1 MSFMNSQDKS
11 CAPHK
16 HIRKC
21 AGIPRSF
28 LVEVNDPDR
37 KGVMMDSSGKYV
49 IPVMD
54 ADAYAIGK
62 KEKPPFSPQNEPSS
76 PSSSSSDPVPAA
88 LLCLI
93 CKDLLT
99 DAVMIPCCRSSYCDE
114 CIRTCLLES
123 DGHLCPTCRQSDVSP
138 DSLTANTV

>member
-16 HIRKC
+16 RIQKC

-28 LVEVNDPDR
+28 LLEVDDPDR

-54 ADAYAIGK
+54 A
-62 KEKPPFSPQNEPSS
+62 
-76 PSSSSSDPVPAA
+76 
-88 LLCLI
+88 
-93 CKDLLT
+93 
-99 DAVMIPCCRSSYCDE
+99 
-114 CIRTCLLES
+114 
-123 DGHLCPTCRQSDVSP
+123 
-138 DSLTANTV
+138 